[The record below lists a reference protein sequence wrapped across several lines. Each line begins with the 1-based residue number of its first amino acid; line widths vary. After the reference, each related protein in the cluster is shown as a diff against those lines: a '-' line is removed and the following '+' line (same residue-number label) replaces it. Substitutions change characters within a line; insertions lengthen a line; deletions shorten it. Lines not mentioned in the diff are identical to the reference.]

1 MKIIAR
7 KNFVSQRSVSYQS
20 SFDSRPSTAKRSF
33 LSNRTTKASN
43 KSNFKQDQNNSSSL
57 SQAEPQVK
65 LSLRPHSA
73 YVPKKRNINFIQKN
87 IQRSKGSR
95 PNSGVDPGVESRLR
109 YNRNYQ
115 APRRKKTI
123 VIKVNSRFLLVQDL
137 IHLLRN
143 LIIVLIKEKR
153 RRNMRLTLIVMT
165 MVRRLRLVR
174 WRSLKM
180 RPLST
185 ERRGWWSRRSG
196 GEPDRGRS

>member
-1 MKIIAR
+1 M
-7 KNFVSQRSVSYQS
+7 SQRSVSYQS

-115 APRRKKTI
+115 VTASHT
-123 VIKVNSRFLLVQDL
+123 SHQG
-137 IHLLRN
+137 
-143 LIIVLIKEKR
+143 
-153 RRNMRLTLIVMT
+153 TLNTVAAHGNCYQHSSSHQRSPE
-165 MVRRLRLVR
+165 VRGQV
-174 WRSLKM
+174 
-180 RPLST
+180 
-185 ERRGWWSRRSG
+185 GRRS
-196 GEPDRGRS
+196 